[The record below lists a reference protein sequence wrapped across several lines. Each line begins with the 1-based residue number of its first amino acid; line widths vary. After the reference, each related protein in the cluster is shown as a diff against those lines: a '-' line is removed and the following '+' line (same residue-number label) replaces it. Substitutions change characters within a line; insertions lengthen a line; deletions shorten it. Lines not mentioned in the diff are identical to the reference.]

1 MVGLTPTELESLN
14 ELIHIDHFYVKSQQP
29 RCQKQSSS
37 FSDSHRDT
45 HKLRDLNV
53 QEPLHSNF
61 VVSAVNDVTQL
72 SCQSAPEVPQ
82 QFVNQNDISSSR
94 AACADSVIVKQEPI
108 DTYSDSSNQVNVAD
122 ELIDVLSDVDL
133 EASWSVNFL
142 DNLYFDESDL
152 QGDSLIEEAEKSLAY
167 LQSTQNSVK
176 LEQPETDHDTSKY
189 IDFGD
194 FLTATNSEKEPLS
207 PLSATQSSDSDFFS
221 EAVSGDVLSP
231 SSDVSLLDDLPW
243 QDNFSELFP
252 DLH

>member
-29 RCQKQSSS
+29 TCPKQNLS
-37 FSDSHRDT
+37 FSDSHKDI
-45 HKLRDLNV
+45 HKLSDFNNV
-53 QEPLHSNF
+53 QEPQISNF
-61 VVSAVNDVTQL
+61 VKSTASKVSQF
-72 SCQSAPEVPQ
+72 SCQNAPEVSPQ
-82 QFVNQNDISSSR
+82 LVTQSDISSTNISF
-94 AACADSVIVKQEPI
+94 ADTVIVKQEPV
-108 DTYSDSSNQVNVAD
+108 DTFSECSNETLDSN

-152 QGDSLIEEAEKSLAY
+152 QENNLIEEAEKSLAY
-167 LQSTQNSVK
+167 LESTQNIVK
-176 LEQPETDHDTSKY
+176 LEQPEIDHDTSKY
-189 IDFGD
+189 IDFGN
-194 FLTATNSEKEPLS
+194 FLTSIGSEKEPIS
-207 PLSATQSSDSDFFS
+207 PLTQSSDSDFFS

-252 DLH
+252 DLQ